1 MVVSV
6 AGMRQYHCRL
16 TLVIAVG
23 HSTPSNTLYLSKS
36 RHFQPTP
43 VQTLDK
49 TMNTV
54 NGDGNEER
62 VGVVKRETRGGK
74 PQVFFS
80 FSCLFIG

>member
-1 MVVSV
+1 M
-6 AGMRQYHCRL
+6 
-16 TLVIAVG
+16 
-23 HSTPSNTLYLSKS
+23 SKS

-62 VGVVKRETRGGK
+62 GRVVKREHETHFVSLL
-74 PQVFFS
+74 PS
-80 FSCLFIG
+80 FLLVIIGYNKSIVL